1 MIMHYIV
8 QAIFLFTGIIAL
20 WASVFNNDWLFTA
33 DNARWVVKRFGR
45 KGARWAYGA
54 VGAIFIF
61 AAIYFYYQI
70 SRL

>member
-1 MIMHYIV
+1 MHYIV

-61 AAIYFYYQI
+61 AAIYFYCKI

>member
-45 KGARWAYGA
+45 KGARWAYGV
-54 VGAIFIF
+54 VGVVFVS

>member
-45 KGARWAYGA
+45 NGARWAYGA
-54 VGAIFIF
+54 VGVVFVS